1 MGGAKMARR
10 YTDFCYYK
18 ERHLAECFFMK
29 IKDHRRIA
37 MRFEKLVCRFLAFIH
52 LAATL
57 LWLA

>member
-1 MGGAKMARR
+1 MARR
-10 YTDFCYYK
+10 YTDFYHYK

-37 MRFEKLVCRFLAFIH
+37 MRFEKLACRFLAFIH